1 VKDPGNWPL
10 VPAICG
16 LSVTLIVVGFLSP
29 LLLLMANDFGVSLG
43 QAGQLAFITAIP
55 WAIAA
60 PFSGLISDRLGRR
73 PVIVVALVGMGF
85 TTIAGSF
92 ATVFWLLVV
101 LRALTGLFASGGP
114 PAILAGIAEIYPAH
128 RRGSAFGWANSCY
141 GWSALLGV
149 PLAGAIGG
157 LWGWR
162 VAFLCVGL
170 ALNPIRAY
178 RYLFGTPHLG
188 TLLVANVFQ
197 TVIFIVV
204 TLYFATLLMRTYALS
219 AVSVAP
225 ALALIA
231 VGTLI
236 GTVGGGLLA
245 DRFSHV
251 TLASAAIGL
260 AAVFGAA
267 AFAWPIHVVISLIT
281 GFGFSLLIAACRA
294 PLLALLLGRTDH
306 HHGALTGL
314 YATSNQ
320 IGIAIGAGI
329 GGIVFDAVGSAGV
342 ALLVCAVGLLSA
354 VLVLGTRSAVTVR

>member
-1 VKDPGNWPL
+1 
-10 VPAICG
+10 
-16 LSVTLIVVGFLSP
+16 
-29 LLLLMANDFGVSLG
+29 
-43 QAGQLAFITAIP
+43 
-55 WAIAA
+55 
-60 PFSGLISDRLGRR
+60 
-73 PVIVVALVGMGF
+73 
-85 TTIAGSF
+85 
-92 ATVFWLLVV
+92 VV

-170 ALNPIRAY
+170 ALIAAAVFVWVSFPVSDRRGNAAGNPIRAY

-329 GGIVFDAVGSAGV
+329 GGIVFVAVGSAGV